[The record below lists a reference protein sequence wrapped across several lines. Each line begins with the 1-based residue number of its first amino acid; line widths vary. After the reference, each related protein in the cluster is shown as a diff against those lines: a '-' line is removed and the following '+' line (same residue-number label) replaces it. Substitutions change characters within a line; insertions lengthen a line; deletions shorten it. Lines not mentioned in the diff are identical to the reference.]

1 MENFI
6 FLCSVIFTLLYSG
19 RNLFAEFIVRFQSIC
34 FPEQFLAATSD
45 ARNFCIISKYTTIS
59 NRRIMRPMFR
69 KYLSKQLVL
78 ANFPFYLLL
87 SGISKKEHKKVT
99 KFALNS
105 PFKKHIS
112 NFCGHFENI
121 DFLHHLSLRYCYF
134 LTTTSHSKL

>member
-1 MENFI
+1 MFLAFKIWERLESAHTTKTEDLVTFAKEIVMENFI
-6 FLCSVIFTLLYSG
+6 FLCSVIFTLLYSD

-99 KFALNS
+99 
-105 PFKKHIS
+105 
-112 NFCGHFENI
+112 
-121 DFLHHLSLRYCYF
+121 SLP
-134 LTTTSHSKL
+134 